1 MLEPLPHPELVI
13 NYAPTLDLRIVLAEA
28 RSFGNV
34 SAPEYRFELNCHV
47 RHAMRTLK
55 YRDPRVFFDLSAM
68 QTFLK
73 QLKGMQQGT
82 MRQASL
88 TDPGDMVV
96 FRIENNPP
104 MLHATLD
111 IREFLPPSSFTL
123 HERQEVDYDLFVNR
137 LGADVERFLDDIRQ
151 LKPSP
156 SEWNSL

>member
-1 MLEPLPHPELVI
+1 MLEPSPHPELLI
-13 NYAPTLDLRIVLAEA
+13 NYAPTLELCIVFAEA
-28 RSFGNV
+28 RALGNFCP
-34 SAPEYRFELNCHV
+34 PEYRFELICHV
-47 RHAMRTLK
+47 RHAVRTLQ
-55 YRDPRVFFDLSAM
+55 YRDPRVFFDLKAI

-96 FRIENNPP
+96 FRIESNPP

-123 HERQEVDYDLFVNR
+123 HERQEVDYDLFVNK
-137 LGADVERFLDDIRQ
+137 LCADVEGFLDDIQ
-151 LKPSP
+151 EMKPTPPEWDSP
-156 SEWNSL
+156 